1 MATRCKPLLDS
12 DWPAITRL
20 KTPNKSLDA
29 SGASV
34 FRIIIG
40 PAMRAN
46 IDARDDEGRSALFFA
61 DVGSKSFASLVAAG
75 ADIKAKDC
83 QGNTIL
89 MQRVSCSPSVAE
101 VEELLRLGV
110 KPEVRNQAGESALD
124 LAVSLG
130 LLNVVERLK
139 SSPAG

>member
-1 MATRCKPLLDS
+1 V
-12 DWPAITRL
+12 
-20 KTPNKSLDA
+20 N
-29 SGASV
+29 
-34 FRIIIG
+34 
-40 PAMRAN
+40 
-46 IDARDDEGRSALFFA
+46 DEGRSALFFA
-61 DVGSKSFASLVAAG
+61 DVGSKIFASLVAAG
-75 ADIKAKDC
+75 ADIKARDC

-89 MQRVSCSPSVAE
+89 MQRVSRSPSVAE

-110 KPEVRNQAGESALD
+110 QPEVRNQAGESGLD

>member
-1 MATRCKPLLDS
+1 LAS
-12 DWPAITRL
+12 HH
-20 KTPNKSLDA
+20 KTKDA
-29 SGASV
+29 EQIVGRERRERVSHHNWSGDA
-34 FRIIIG
+34 RQL
-40 PAMRAN
+40 
-46 IDARDDEGRSALFFA
+46 DARDDEGRSALFFA
-61 DVGSKSFASLVAAG
+61 DVGSKIFASLVAAG
-75 ADIKAKDC
+75 ADIKARDC

-110 KPEVRNQAGESALD
+110 QPEVRNQAGESALD
-124 LAVSLG
+124 LTVSLG